1 MNTEPAAAPG
11 DTPPIE
17 ENFAALFAESL
28 EVSDSL
34 ILAMQESFFP
44 LTKAIYWLN
53 GRPGDGPAMAC
64 ALGLFGMLLLGA
76 SLWGASHLVGRKMG
90 EMFRA

>member
-1 MNTEPAAAPG
+1 M
-11 DTPPIE
+11 
-17 ENFAALFAESL
+17 L

-34 ILAMQESFFP
+34 ILAMQERFFP

-53 GRPGDGPAMAC
+53 DRPGDGQAMAC
-64 ALGLFGMLLLGA
+64 ALGLFGMALLAA